1 MVHIDNDRWRAHIPL
16 TRNGRYEYVVQ
27 AWRDLFASWRDE
39 AAKKHN
45 AGQDVTLEL
54 IEGHHL
60 VEAAAEAAET
70 GNVGAFQQAIAP
82 VKAAA
87 NNERSAEGRAG
98 QGSVGKCSSGW
109 ARDCSSIKRSKKKKR
124 NVTLYT

>member
-39 AAKKHN
+39 VTKKHD

-54 IEGHHL
+54 IEGRHL
-60 VEAAAEAAET
+60 VEAAAEAAEP
-70 GNVGAFQQAIAP
+70 GNAEAFKRAIAP

-87 NNERSAEGRAG
+87 EDEGQLISALMSEDLRRLMAAAEIGRAH
-98 QGSVGKCSSGW
+98 V
-109 ARDCSSIKRSKKKKR
+109 
-124 NVTLYT
+124 